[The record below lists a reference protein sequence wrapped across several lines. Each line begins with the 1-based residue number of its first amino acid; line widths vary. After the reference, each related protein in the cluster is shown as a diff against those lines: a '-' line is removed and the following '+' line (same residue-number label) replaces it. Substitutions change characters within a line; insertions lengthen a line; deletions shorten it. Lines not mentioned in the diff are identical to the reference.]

1 MNKKISISLAITIAI
16 IAMTVTFSVTMVLAG
31 QRFNNTVSSV
41 KEKENMYSKLA
52 EIDKYVRDNAYYEI
66 NDDTLNDTIASGY
79 MLGTGDRA
87 AVYYTANAYAELQD
101 IADGKLMGIGVDV
114 VKDASGAAR
123 IIRVYDDSPAAE
135 AGLEKGGYI
144 TAIDGTDVKG
154 LTRDNVTSRL
164 RGETGTTVTVT
175 YLSPASEEQEI
186 TLTRSKY
193 TIPCVEYEL
202 LADNSGYVKISA
214 FNNNTASQLD
224 YAIHQLTSSG
234 ATGLIFD
241 VRNTSGGSLD
251 AAVASISLLCG
262 EGDVVSA
269 LYKDGSTEVLG
280 TSNADEV
287 DLPMTV
293 LVNSGSSYCAE
304 LFASSIREF
313 GKGKIVGVTTAGK
326 GTIQADPYQLD
337 DGSAVVITVAK
348 MLTAKGES
356 FDGVGV
362 APDVE
367 STLTSEQ
374 EQNFY
379 DLTLDSDPQVA
390 RCQEV
395 LAQML
400 GSDSTDEEG
409 DASDQDVN
417 TTENTEGT
425 EDAGSDAA
433 SSEASSEG

>member
-1 MNKKISISLAITIAI
+1 
-16 IAMTVTFSVTMVLAG
+16 
-31 QRFNNTVSSV
+31 
-41 KEKENMYSKLA
+41 
-52 EIDKYVRDNAYYEI
+52 
-66 NDDTLNDTIASGY
+66 
-79 MLGTGDRA
+79 
-87 AVYYTANAYAELQD
+87 
-101 IADGKLMGIGVDV
+101 MGIGVDV

-154 LTRDNVTSRL
+154 LTRDNVISRL

-175 YLSPASEEQEI
+175 YLNPASEEQEI
-186 TLTRSKY
+186 TLTRSRY

-379 DLTLDSDPQVA
+379 DLTPDSDPQVA

-395 LAQML
+395 LAQTL

-417 TTENTEGT
+417 TTENAENTE
-425 EDAGSDAA
+425 EGSD
-433 SSEASSEG
+433 SASSEG

>member
-1 MNKKISISLAITIAI
+1 MEERFEAFMVLISRISRSIRRIKSEEMAEFQLKGPHVSCLYYLSLADGLTA
-16 IAMTVTFSVTMVLAG
+16 AALCE
-31 QRFNNTVSSV
+31 RCD
-41 KEKENMYSKLA
+41 E
-52 EIDKYVRDNAYYEI
+52 DK
-66 NDDTLNDTIASGY
+66 
-79 MLGTGDRA
+79 A
-87 AVYYTANAYAELQD
+87 AVSRSLDY
-101 IADGKLMGIGVDV
+101 
-114 VKDASGAAR
+114 
-123 IIRVYDDSPAAE
+123 
-135 AGLEKGGYI
+135 LEKGGYI

-175 YLSPASEEQEI
+175 YLNPASEEQEI
-186 TLTRSKY
+186 TLTRSRY
-193 TIPCVEYEL
+193 TIPSVEYQL

-269 LYKDGSTEVLG
+269 LYKDGSTKVLG
-280 TSNADEV
+280 TSNSDEV

-293 LVNSGSSYCAE
+293 LVNNGSSYCAE
-304 LFASSIREF
+304 LFASSIRDF

-374 EQNFY
+374 EQSFY
-379 DLTLDSDPQVA
+379 DLTPDIDPQVA

-395 LAQML
+395 LAQAL
-400 GSDSTDEEG
+400 GNGGTDEEG